1 MFLVILSLLE
11 YNSEWVNDVSG
22 MNVVA
27 KGMMLAVTNM
37 LLKLW
42 YVGHFGDA
50 FFPLILFYVDQNSVW
65 NDLEIPE
72 SNEPVEGAK

>member
-11 YNSEWVNDVSG
+11 YNSERVNDVSG

-37 LLKLW
+37 FLTAI
-42 YVGHFGDA
+42 D
-50 FFPLILFYVDQNSVW
+50 
-65 NDLEIPE
+65 
-72 SNEPVEGAK
+72 